1 MTLGMAA
8 VGFAQPTVTQVSNAA
23 SEVPWY
29 NNALPALQNANI
41 AQGSYFSI
49 YGNGLAANISTCGTN
64 YANCLWAPYPLPT
77 SIQGTSVSITPSG
90 GSAIAAYIE
99 FAAQVTSTLAQI
111 NAVMP
116 STVPPGSAMLTV
128 TYNGATSAAFPI
140 TVAASS
146 FGTFAVNQAGSGP
159 GIITDVNYKVLS
171 PFHTAKPG
179 DYVLL
184 WGTGLGPAPDIGT
197 EGTKAPSQTNLCAA
211 GSTCPVTVW
220 VAGQKAS
227 VQYAGRSGYTAED
240 QVVFIVPQ
248 GVQGCYVQVAVQTTS
263 GSGSVVGNFTS
274 MTVDPNGDPC
284 QDADGIDYN
293 TTAIQTAIN
302 SKGSVNIGMIDL
314 LSNYLTLDVFG
325 TPFQWDNDTVD
336 GELGT
341 FTSGVLGE
349 FQGFTISPSVG
360 NCSVSNFLAYP
371 PPIDPALALVTYLN
385 AGSQLTI
392 SGPNGMQ
399 PVPTNTNGKGY
410 GALVG
415 GATIADLL
423 AGGGA
428 NPYYLN
434 ASGWGGT
441 SWTYS
446 IESGNYTIS
455 GPGATGTNAVG
466 AFSGT
471 IPVSSDAAAF
481 KWTNQSS
488 FANPISRT
496 SGMTITWTGG
506 DPNGFVD
513 ITAIGSVLLS
523 GLTPTATTP
532 GVLVECM
539 APASAG
545 TFTVPP
551 YVLQTL
557 PSTAG
562 SAAAVPP
569 GELLVGPASGAMPFS
584 STPTGLDAIYG
595 FYHFIAGLNVTWQ

>member
-1 MTLGMAA
+1 MA
-8 VGFAQPTVTQVSNAA
+8 VRVVSPLTVMLCAD
-23 SEVPWY
+23 
-29 NNALPALQNANI
+29 ALPSDQPANW
-41 AQGSYFSI
+41 YRVR
-49 YGNGLAANISTCGTN
+49 
-64 YANCLWAPYPLPT
+64 PT
-77 SIQGTSVSITPSG
+77 SWVFVGADTDTSEPVMTVPVNGAALAVSSSVSGMPAGTLASSTVLVFG
-90 GSAIAAYIE
+90 CS
-99 FAAQVTSTLAQI
+99 STLSVSVSPSASV
-111 NAVMP
+111 AV
-116 STVPPGSAMLTV
+116 SRSSSHDGYSWS
-128 TYNGATSAAFPI
+128 GATNDP
-140 TVAASS
+140 
-146 FGTFAVNQAGSGP
+146 AGP
-159 GIITDVNYKVLS
+159 L
-171 PFHTAKPG
+171 
-179 DYVLL
+179 
-184 WGTGLGPAPDIGT
+184 
-197 EGTKAPSQTNLCAA
+197 
-211 GSTCPVTVW
+211 CPVTVW